1 MRSRI
6 TLLISCFAVT
16 LASAQQ
22 SESLLIR
29 AGDLVHVN
37 VLEAPELDQ
46 RIRVSDAGEVSLLLG
61 GSIKIDGLTP
71 SAAERI
77 AEDALIS
84 GHFILH
90 PHVSVL
96 VEQNT
101 TQNVTVIGQ
110 VKAPGSYPISTPR
123 TVLDVLALAGGLN
136 DVADRHLVI
145 EHRDT
150 GLKTSFFFSND
161 PNAAMSQTITI
172 NPGDTVYIPHAEIVY
187 VLGDVNRPGGFAKTT
202 NDSKLTVL
210 QTIALAGA
218 TPSSAVPSR
227 ARLIRKTADGG
238 YVNLPLPLSDMQ
250 KGKKPD
256 IPLQSDDII
265 YVPFSY
271 IRSAASN
278 IGGILASAAG
288 AAIYQF

>member
-187 VLGDVNRPGGFAKTT
+187 VLGELNRRGGF
-202 NDSKLTVL
+202 
-210 QTIALAGA
+210 
-218 TPSSAVPSR
+218 
-227 ARLIRKTADGG
+227 
-238 YVNLPLPLSDMQ
+238 
-250 KGKKPD
+250 
-256 IPLQSDDII
+256 
-265 YVPFSY
+265 
-271 IRSAASN
+271 
-278 IGGILASAAG
+278 
-288 AAIYQF
+288 